1 MCIRDSSYSISV
13 DKNIDN
19 GSVTVSPKSAS
30 SGRTVTITVKADEGY
45 ELDELTVTDKNGD
58 EIELTDKGDGRYTF
72 KMPRSKVC
80 LLYTSRCV

>member
-1 MCIRDSSYSISV
+1 MAEFVYTINSAGGGGGGGSSSYSISV

-30 SGRTVTITVKADEGY
+30 SGRTVTITVKPDGGY

-58 EIELTDKGDGRYTF
+58 EIKLTDKGDG
-72 KMPRSKVC
+72 K
-80 LLYTSRCV
+80 